1 MPRPKKCRYIK
12 CKPNSY
18 YFKPRGIPLT
28 ELLEVVLTVDELEA
42 IRLADFQGL
51 YHDDAAA
58 HMRVSRPTFGRI
70 LAHGRKKVAEALIQ
84 GKALRI
90 ESFANSGFLQL
101 DEETDDLEPEVRDED
116 PGTKDRGPET
126 GA

>member
-12 CKPNSY
+12 CKPNCY

-28 ELLEVVLTVDELEA
+28 ELSEVILTVDELEA

-51 YHDDAAA
+51 YHDDAAT

-70 LAHGRKKVAEALIQ
+70 LAQGRKKVAEALIQ

-90 ESFANSGFLQL
+90 ESFTNSGFLQL
-101 DEETDDLEPEVRDED
+101 SEETEDQGQEPGDGKPGKED
-116 PGTKDRGPET
+116 Q
-126 GA
+126 